1 MSNTGTQATSL
12 RRQMDKAVQLLSQ
25 TVTELFARRTHE
37 DVLEKMGTT
46 DSYCSHD
53 TYKSND
59 VERHVLA
66 KLHWPLPNKDF
77 TEGLDN
83 VDSLE
88 NGTVTEKCQNEL
100 PVAPSASELLPLT
113 GGGGTACRDGGGS
126 SEHVGTACRDGGGS
140 QGDELSESE
149 HKNCQ
154 NELAGAAVRARR
166 RQNHGRAS
174 HGRFGGS

>member
-100 PVAPSASELLPLT
+100 PVAPSASELLPLA
-113 GGGGTACRDGGGS
+113 GGGGTACRDGGGFCI
-126 SEHVGTACRDGGGS
+126 GGGGS

-154 NELAGAAVRARR
+154 NELARAAVRARR
-166 RQNHGRAS
+166 RQNQGRAS